1 MSMEIRIDSS
11 RDPRVGAYRNLR
23 DRHLI
28 ARRGLF
34 VAEGRLIV
42 RRVIES
48 GRFVVRS
55 LLLGDASRRA
65 LDDALSLLP
74 AQVPVYV
81 CAVEQLADLT
91 GFNLHR
97 GCLALVDRL
106 PVRTVHDVIR
116 DAKTVIVLDSVS
128 NADNV
133 GGVFRSAAAFG
144 VDAVLLSPG
153 CCDPL
158 YRKAIRTSMGA
169 ALLVPFSRVDP
180 WPLGLLHL
188 REHGFSLVA
197 LTVSDASVSLDAYV
211 AGDRPE
217 RVAVIVGAECS
228 GLGAEVEALADS
240 RVRIPIRRHVD
251 SLNLSV
257 AAGIA
262 LWGLLGLTPDSER

>member
-1 MSMEIRIDSS
+1 MPTEIRIDSS
-11 RDPRVGAYRNLR
+11 RDPRVEAYRDLR

-42 RRVIES
+42 QRVIES
-48 GRFVVRS
+48 GQFVVRS

-65 LDDALSLLP
+65 LDPALAILP
-74 AQVPVYV
+74 ARVPVYV
-81 CAVEQLADLT
+81 CAVEHLADLT

-97 GCLALVDRL
+97 GCLALVDRP
-106 PVRTVHDVIR
+106 PVRTVGDVVR
-116 DAKTVIVLDSVS
+116 DAKTVIVLDSIS

-144 VDAVLLSPG
+144 VGAILLSPG
-153 CCDPL
+153 SCDPL

-169 ALLVPFSRVDP
+169 ALMVPFSRVEP
-180 WPLGLLHL
+180 WPAGLLYL
-188 REHGFSLVA
+188 RQRGFSLVA
-197 LTVSDASVSLDAYV
+197 LTLRDASVSLNAYV
-211 AGDRPE
+211 AGDCPE
-217 RVAVIVGAECS
+217 RIAFLIGAEGS

-240 RVRIPIRRHVD
+240 HVRIPIRRQVD
-251 SLNLSV
+251 SLNVSV

-262 LWGLLGLTPDSER
+262 LWSLLGLTPDSER